1 MIDDDLK
8 KDITE
13 EELLTMY
20 SHTEIAQIISE
31 LLIDKK
37 VEPLI
42 VAGVLMAAASKI
54 YQDTLT
60 KQEFQD
66 LMNTVAESTVDKIKF
81 GRTYH

>member
-20 SHTEIAQIISE
+20 SHTEIAQLTSE

>member
-66 LMNTVAESTVDKIKF
+66 LMNTMAESTVDKIKF

>member
-20 SHTEIAQIISE
+20 SHTEIAQLTSE

-54 YQDTLT
+54 YQDILT

-66 LMNTVAESTVDKIKF
+66 LMNTVAESTIDNIKF